1 MKSKPLV
8 AQLTKHLNEK
18 ARSLSRQS
26 PSDLKLPRTG
36 LLDRNGFRVC
46 PHSSGI
52 DAVDDKPGCGCVV
65 ILVYKAPGI
74 VPPGQDCG
82 RSYHRNE

>member
-36 LLDRNGFRVC
+36 LLARNNFWLVRDSGTVPLRERVRAE
-46 PHSSGI
+46 P
-52 DAVDDKPGCGCVV
+52 
-65 ILVYKAPGI
+65 
-74 VPPGQDCG
+74 
-82 RSYHRNE
+82 